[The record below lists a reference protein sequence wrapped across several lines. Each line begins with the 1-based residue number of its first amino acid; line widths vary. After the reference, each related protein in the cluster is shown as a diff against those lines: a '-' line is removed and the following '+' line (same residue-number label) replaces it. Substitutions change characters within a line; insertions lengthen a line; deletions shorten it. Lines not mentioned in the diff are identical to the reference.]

1 MLLDKIKAL
10 AAQHQA
16 DNIATRRHLHAHPE
30 LSYQEFETSKYVQ
43 ARLTEIGIP
52 FTVIATTGVLGIIE
66 GKNPTKRVIALRAD
80 MDALP
85 IIEENTIDY
94 KSTNEG
100 VMHACGHDVHT
111 TILLGAAKVLWTLR
125 DEFEGTIKLLFQPG
139 EEKNPGGASYM
150 IRDGA
155 LENPKPQGIVG
166 LHVHPGL
173 NEGKLSFRKGRVM
186 ASADELYVSIKGPG
200 GHAATPHQTVDT
212 ILVAAQLI
220 QSLQTI
226 ISRNRNP
233 QNPSKRVIALRADMD
248 ALPIIEENKI
258 DYKSNNDGVMHAC
271 GHDVHTTILLG
282 AAKILWSLREEFEG
296 TIKLLFQPGEEKN
309 PGGATYMIRDGALE
323 NPKPQGIVGLH
334 VHPGLNE
341 GKLSFRKG
349 RVMASADELYISIK
363 GPGGHAA
370 TPHQTVDT
378 ILVAAQLIQS
388 LQTIIA
394 RNRNPQNPSVLSIC
408 SIHGGNT
415 TNVIPSEV
423 KLMGTFRAMD
433 EVWRF
438 QAHDLMLQ
446 QAKGIAIAT
455 GAEIDFRVD
464 VGYPTV
470 DNEPILTEA
479 AWRLADAYMGK
490 ENVEETEK
498 RMGAEDFGYYSQ
510 VIPGCFFRLGV
521 RNESAGIVHNVHTPH
536 FNIDEAAIEQGV
548 GMMAW
553 LGTQL

>member
-1 MLLDKIKAL
+1 MLLEKIKSL
-10 AAQHQA
+10 AAQGQEE
-16 DNIATRRHLHAHPE
+16 NIAIRRHLHAHPE
-30 LSYQEFETSKYVQ
+30 LSYQEFETCKFVQ
-43 ARLTEIGIP
+43 AQLTKIGIP

-66 GKNPTKRVIALRAD
+66 GKNPSSRVIALRAD

-85 IIEENTIDY
+85 IVEENNIDY
-94 KSTNEG
+94 KSKNDG

-111 TILLGAAKVLWTLR
+111 TILLGAAKILWSLR
-125 DEFEGTIKLLFQPG
+125 NEFEGTIKLLFQPG

-155 LENPKPQGIVG
+155 LQNPTPQGIIG

-173 NEGKLSFRKGRVM
+173 PFGKLSFRKGRVM
-186 ASADELYVSIKGPG
+186 ASADELYVSIKSSG

-212 ILVAAQLI
+212 VLVAAQLI
-220 QSLQTI
+220 TSLQTI
-226 ISRNRNP
+226 IS
-233 QNPSKRVIALRADMD
+233 
-248 ALPIIEENKI
+248 
-258 DYKSNNDGVMHAC
+258 
-271 GHDVHTTILLG
+271 
-282 AAKILWSLREEFEG
+282 
-296 TIKLLFQPGEEKN
+296 
-309 PGGATYMIRDGALE
+309 
-323 NPKPQGIVGLH
+323 
-334 VHPGLNE
+334 
-341 GKLSFRKG
+341 
-349 RVMASADELYISIK
+349 
-363 GPGGHAA
+363 
-370 TPHQTVDT
+370 
-378 ILVAAQLIQS
+378 
-388 LQTIIA
+388 

-438 QAHDLMLQ
+438 KAHELMLQ
-446 QAKGIAIAT
+446 QAKGLAIAT

-470 DNEPILTEA
+470 DNEPIITEA
-479 AWRLADAYMGK
+479 AWRLADEYIGA
-490 ENVEETEK
+490 ENVEETEL

-521 RNESAGIVHNVHTPH
+521 RNESKDAIHNVHTPV
-536 FNIDEAAIEQGV
+536 FKVDEDAIAHGV

-553 LGTQL
+553 LGVSLFTK